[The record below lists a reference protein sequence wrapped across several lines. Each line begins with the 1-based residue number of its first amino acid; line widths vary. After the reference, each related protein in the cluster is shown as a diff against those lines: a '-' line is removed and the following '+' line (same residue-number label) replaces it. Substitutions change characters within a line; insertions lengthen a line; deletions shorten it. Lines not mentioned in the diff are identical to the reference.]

1 MGEAQERDETGPQRK
16 RDSTAGRMSSK
27 RGETR
32 TLLISHQVKRA
43 GRDSITGRVGGKRQ
57 GDSLDSVY
65 LHRKLKKGQRKRGI
79 LRSPREQSTR
89 ECWMLG
95 VGK

>member
-1 MGEAQERDETGPQRK
+1 
-16 RDSTAGRMSSK
+16 MSSE

-57 GDSLDSVY
+57 GDSLDSAY
-65 LHRKLKKGQRKRGI
+65 LHRKLKKKGRG
-79 LRSPREQSTR
+79 RGAS
-89 ECWMLG
+89 
-95 VGK
+95 

>member
-65 LHRKLKKGQRKRGI
+65 LHRKLKKRAEEEGRLKV
-79 LRSPREQSTR
+79 SPRAEHT
-89 ECWMLG
+89 
-95 VGK
+95 